1 MLPILFDKN
10 WNMVKVGCRGLE
22 ELSPEILLVK
32 RESLVAKEPTGAR
45 ACDGSG
51 ELSGRSHKV
60 LVWAGTLPR
69 RKGG

>member
-1 MLPILFDKN
+1 MRKMLPILFDKN

-45 ACDGSG
+45 QGACGGLG
-51 ELSGRSHKV
+51 EQLAPSRKV
-60 LVWAGTLPR
+60 
-69 RKGG
+69 